1 VTLFA
6 ASGLAAFLPIVLLLA
21 CPLIMISMMRGVH
34 GGHGQGGHAQPDQ
47 KPRERMSLDE
57 LKQARD
63 ELNEEIGDRA
73 EQIVHARG
81 SGREAA
87 R

>member
-1 VTLFA
+1 MTLLA
-6 ASGLAAFLPIVLLLA
+6 ASGLAALLPILLLVA
-21 CPLIMISMMRGVH
+21 CPLMMILMMRGMH
-34 GGHGQGGHAQPDQ
+34 GGHGGHSEADP

-57 LKQARD
+57 LKHARD

-81 SGREAA
+81 NQREAP